1 MSSLIKSQA
10 YHLYVDQNLAM
21 NHTNYTAYNGR
32 GQNAIN
38 SNQSIKNVI
47 HNNKKHNFN

>member
-1 MSSLIKSQA
+1 MSSLIKNQA

-21 NHTNYTAYNGR
+21 NHTAYNDR
-32 GQNAIN
+32 GQNAID
-38 SNQSIKNVI
+38 SNQSIKNEM